1 MCLEGIQ
8 CAIRIACIF
17 GFSLER
23 SAFVQALAT
32 FTSLTD
38 KNHAAEIKTKN
49 IEAIKGLISVAYSD
63 GNHLETSWLDVM
75 KCISQLEAAQNN
87 VSGLRNFNNS
97 SNILDG
103 GVDSEPSGI
112 NETNSQSILVAVDRI
127 FTGMTLLFYL
137 QYYFHFT
144 NFFLSILLQYL
155 DFTNFFRIKKF
166 KWGCYCAFCQS
177 LMSSVK
183 R

>member
-38 KNHAAEIKTKN
+38 KNNAAEIKTKN

-75 KCISQLEAAQNN
+75 KCISQLEAAQNS

-97 SNILDG
+97 STSILDG
-103 GVDSEPSGI
+103 GVDQEPSGI

-127 FTGMTLLFYL
+127 FTGMMLL
-137 QYYFHFT
+137 H
-144 NFFLSILLQYL
+144 NFLYHNELKRGKKSILTGQCTVCL
-155 DFTNFFRIKKF
+155 K
-166 KWGCYCAFCQS
+166 G
-177 LMSSVK
+177 
-183 R
+183 

>member
-38 KNHAAEIKTKN
+38 KNNAAEIKTKN

-137 QYYFHFT
+137 QYYFDFT

-155 DFTNFFRIKKF
+155 DFTNFFF
-166 KWGCYCAFCQS
+166 
-177 LMSSVK
+177 
-183 R
+183 

>member
-1 MCLEGIQ
+1 
-8 CAIRIACIF
+8 
-17 GFSLER
+17 
-23 SAFVQALAT
+23 
-32 FTSLTD
+32 
-38 KNHAAEIKTKN
+38 
-49 IEAIKGLISVAYSD
+49 
-63 GNHLETSWLDVM
+63 M

-144 NFFLSILLQYL
+144 RFL
-155 DFTNFFRIKKF
+155 
-166 KWGCYCAFCQS
+166 G
-177 LMSSVK
+177 
-183 R
+183 